1 MGHGS
6 RSAFVPFDY
15 EDVACLC
22 GFACIVGGVAWR
34 YDGAL
39 ALIVFGVGL
48 LLLGVVAMWRH
59 A

>member
-1 MGHGS
+1 MGHTP
-6 RSAFVPFDY
+6 RSFLHSLAFD
-15 EDVACLC
+15 DITIGC